1 MVEQAPYSPAK
12 GTPAG
17 AWCNYWRCT
26 GPAGPRE
33 GKLHLLFGNAR
44 FAQAMAGAALLQHAF
59 GLLPAGA
66 ALSIKARIL
75 HQLIKA
81 LCQRAFALFLP
92 PTAAQAA
99 STGGCGNITVSPLR
113 IGITGN
119 PLSGLFGLSVPQ
131 RGKNMRR
138 AAKAAP
144 CAMILGSKLIH
155 RPIHQPPHPGS
166 QCAERQHR
174 ARDGKNF
181 SANARYPA
189 FGLELH
195 RRADH

>member
-1 MVEQAPYSPAK
+1 MRIASCRAEGRQAQRFRHGGAGTIQPGK
-12 GTPAG
+12 GHPQLAHGVITGG
-17 AWCNYWRCT
+17 AL
-26 GPAGPRE
+26 GLQVPRE

-44 FAQAMAGAALLQHAF
+44 FAQAMAGATLLQHAF

-66 ALSIKARIL
+66 ALGIKARIL

-81 LCQRAFALFLP
+81 CASGPSLSFLP

-131 RGKNMRR
+131 RGKKY
-138 AAKAAP
+138 A
-144 CAMILGSKLIH
+144 
-155 RPIHQPPHPGS
+155 QGS
-166 QCAERQHR
+166 QSSAL
-174 ARDGKNF
+174 RDDFGVKTYSSPNT
-181 SANARYPA
+181 PA
-189 FGLELH
+189 PTPRKPVCRMPAPGP
-195 RRADH
+195 RW